1 MKKRFLILCL
11 SALLFIQPLAAYA
24 RDGAPADGPLLS
36 PTPVILGGNNP
47 DSNTNRN
54 PDPGTLNLQTEAPK
68 DASQEVDPADIPDI
82 LLEEMADV
90 ENNCNA
96 NAMYSAF
103 HDCRCIAVKFL
114 DARLKSD
121 PDRSKDI
128 VFNAVSNQC
137 PNPPGIAGYI
147 YKSCADVMKNER
159 PQDFD
164 KFCTC
169 SANQVA
175 ETYAKTPMMNIRYI
189 DGLRKNAFINCG
201 IGNNPAYNS
210 PYLQK

>member
-1 MKKRFLILCL
+1 MRMKKRFLILCL
-11 SALLFIQPLAAYA
+11 SAFLFIQPLAAHA
-24 RDGAPADGPLLS
+24 QDTGLANGPLLS
-36 PTPVILGGNNP
+36 PTPTILGGNNP
-47 DSNTNRN
+47 PR
-54 PDPGTLNLQTEAPK
+54 DPGTLNLQTEPPK
-68 DASQEVDPADIPDI
+68 SASQAIDPADIPDI
-82 LLEEMADV
+82 LLAEMADV

-128 VFNAVSNQC
+128 VFNAISNQC

-159 PQDFD
+159 PKDFD
-164 KFCTC
+164 KFCSC

-175 ETYAKTPMMNIRYI
+175 EAYAKTPMMNVRYI
-189 DGLRKNAFINCG
+189 DGLRKNAFISCG
-201 IGNNPAYNS
+201 IGSNPAYNS